1 MAGLDPATA
10 PFYEFRSE
18 EIKQTAFRLDGVLAP
33 REDGDEPWVFIEVQ
47 FQPDENFYRRLFAE
61 IFLFLH
67 RAPKARPWR
76 ALILYP
82 DALVERIPAGYA
94 NLVELTEIH
103 RVDISCHRGE
113 NRGTTGWELLRLI
126 VDDGTAAVAR
136 AQRLIQAQSA
146 SGPGAKP
153 ARAMLDLVNFIETV
167 LVYKLPQCTREE
179 IQTMIGLTDIDLKQ
193 TRFYQDVFAEGQQ
206 DGIALGVTQGISQ
219 GISQGLSQGISLGI
233 SQGLS
238 LGENQLLLRQIRR
251 RFGTLPQWVEDKLS
265 QASTRQKELW
275 GDRILDAPS
284 LEVLFAEIGE

>member
-1 MAGLDPATA
+1 MALDLAGLDPATA

-94 NLVELTEIH
+94 NLVELAEIH

-136 AQRLIQAQSA
+136 AQRLIQAW
-146 SGPGAKP
+146 
-153 ARAMLDLVNFIETV
+153 
-167 LVYKLPQCTREE
+167 
-179 IQTMIGLTDIDLKQ
+179 
-193 TRFYQDVFAEGQQ
+193 RFC
-206 DGIALGVTQGISQ
+206 SP
-219 GISQGLSQGISLGI
+219 
-233 SQGLS
+233 
-238 LGENQLLLRQIRR
+238 R
-251 RFGTLPQWVEDKLS
+251 
-265 QASTRQKELW
+265 
-275 GDRILDAPS
+275 
-284 LEVLFAEIGE
+284 

>member
-1 MAGLDPATA
+1 
-10 PFYEFRSE
+10 
-18 EIKQTAFRLDGVLAP
+18 
-33 REDGDEPWVFIEVQ
+33 
-47 FQPDENFYRRLFAE
+47 
-61 IFLFLH
+61 
-67 RAPKARPWR
+67 
-76 ALILYP
+76 
-82 DALVERIPAGYA
+82 
-94 NLVELTEIH
+94 
-103 RVDISCHRGE
+103 
-113 NRGTTGWELLRLI
+113 
-126 VDDGTAAVAR
+126 
-136 AQRLIQAQSA
+136 
-146 SGPGAKP
+146 
-153 ARAMLDLVNFIETV
+153 
-167 LVYKLPQCTREE
+167 
-179 IQTMIGLTDIDLKQ
+179 MIGLTDIDLKQ

>member
-1 MAGLDPATA
+1 MALDLAGLDPAMA

-47 FQPDENFYRRLFAE
+47 FHPDENLYRRLFAE

-82 DALVERIPAGYA
+82 DAQVERIPSGYA
-94 NLVELTEIH
+94 NLLELSEIH
-103 RVDISCHRGE
+103 RVDISCHHGE
-113 NRGTTGWELLRLI
+113 NRDTTGWELLRLI
-126 VDDGTAAVAR
+126 VDEGTAAVAR
-136 AQRLIQAQSA
+136 AQRLIQAQST

-193 TRFYQDVFAEGQQ
+193 TRFYQDVFAEG
-206 DGIALGVTQGISQ
+206 
-219 GISQGLSQGISLGI
+219 
-233 SQGLS
+233 LS
-238 LGENQLLLRQIRR
+238 LGENQLLLRQIRH
-251 RFGTLPQWVEDKLS
+251 RFGSLPEWVQDKLS
-265 QASTRQKELW
+265 QSSISQKEQW
-275 GDRILDAPS
+275 SVRILDAPS
-284 LEVLFAEIGE
+284 LEVLFAETGE